1 MYGRFRG
8 GHRLKISPKM
18 VKIMEMARLSVKCE
32 NESCQ
37 TAIFRANRPLSYTHG
52 EGGAPWPHPWGR
64 QNGQNEGCYNL
75 PQWTAKNNEKK
86 LSLTDQIPSIA
97 TKISTGIRTNYD
109 LAPSGLSGVSKRKK
123 CEKKPNF
130 RRFSKMR
137 ASVTYYFDSIMAYET
152 HSFAYGMKKMI

>member
-1 MYGRFRG
+1 MDGEIYPNRRYWGPWRG
-8 GHRLKISPKM
+8 EVPHGL
-18 VKIMEMARLSVKCE
+18 
-32 NESCQ
+32 
-37 TAIFRANRPLSYTHG
+37 THG
-52 EGGAPWPHPWGR
+52 EVKMTKMRVATTYH
-64 QNGQNEGCYNL
+64 NG
-75 PQWTAKNNEKK
+75 PQKIMKKNEKK

-137 ASVTYYFDSIMAYET
+137 ASVTYYFDAIMAYET

>member
-1 MYGRFRG
+1 M
-8 GHRLKISPKM
+8 KTKA
-18 VKIMEMARLSVKCE
+18 VKLP
-32 NESCQ
+32 
-37 TAIFRANRPLSYTHG
+37 FFGANRPLSYTHG

-64 QNGQNEGCYNL
+64 QNGQNKGCYNL
-75 PQWTAKNNEKK
+75 PQWTAKNIEKK
-86 LSLTDQIPSIA
+86 RKIFFFTYQIPSIA
-97 TKISTGIRTNYD
+97 TKISAGIRTNYD

-152 HSFAYGMKKMI
+152 HSFAYGMKKMTT

>member
-1 MYGRFRG
+1 MKEFFLYGWRDISQ
-8 GHRLKISPKM
+8 LKVFGPM
-18 VKIMEMARLSVKCE
+18 VR
-32 NESCQ
+32 
-37 TAIFRANRPLSYTHG
+37 
-52 EGGAPWPHPWGR
+52 GGAPWPHPWGVKMTKTR
-64 QNGQNEGCYNL
+64 VATTYHNG
-75 PQWTAKNNEKK
+75 PQKIMKKNEKK